1 MPILTLEIEQ
11 TTYHLLNELCVNL
24 KLSPKEVVTKALK
37 VYQNEQVIE
46 QRLKQMDDGGSQ
58 KIITEAAA
66 LEMMKAQQ

>member
-11 TTYHLLNELCVNL
+11 TTHHLLNELCVSL

-37 VYQNEQVIE
+37 AYQNEQVIE
-46 QRLKQMDDGGSQ
+46 QRLRQMDEGSQ

>member
-11 TTYHLLNELCVNL
+11 TTHHLLNELCVNL

-46 QRLKQMDDGGSQ
+46 QRLKQMDEGSR
-58 KIITEAAA
+58 KIVTEAAA

>member
-11 TTYHLLNELCVNL
+11 TTHHLLNELCVNL

-37 VYQNEQVIE
+37 AYQNEQVIE
-46 QRLKQMDDGGSQ
+46 QRLRQIDEGSQ
-58 KIITEAAA
+58 KVITEAAA

>member
-11 TTYHLLNELCVNL
+11 TTHHLLNELCVNL

-37 VYQNEQVIE
+37 AYQNEQVIE
-46 QRLKQMDDGGSQ
+46 QRIRQMDEGSQ

>member
-11 TTYHLLNELCVNL
+11 ITHHLLNELCVNL

-37 VYQNEQVIE
+37 AYQNEQVIE
-46 QRLKQMDDGGSQ
+46 QRIRQMDEGSQ
-58 KIITEAAA
+58 KVITEAAA

>member
-11 TTYHLLNELCVNL
+11 TTHHLLNDLCVNL

-37 VYQNEQVIE
+37 AYQNEQVIE
-46 QRLKQMDDGGSQ
+46 QRIRQMDEGSQ
-58 KIITEAAA
+58 KVITEAAA

>member
-11 TTYHLLNELCVNL
+11 TTHHLLNELCVNL

-37 VYQNEQVIE
+37 AYQNEQIIE
-46 QRLKQMDDGGSQ
+46 QRLRQLDEGSQ
-58 KIITEAAA
+58 KVITEAAA

>member
-11 TTYHLLNELCVNL
+11 TTHHLLNELCVNL

-37 VYQNEQVIE
+37 AYQNEQVIE
-46 QRLKQMDDGGSQ
+46 QRLRQMDEGSQ
-58 KIITEAAA
+58 KIVTEAAA

>member
-11 TTYHLLNELCVNL
+11 TTHHLLNELCVNL

-37 VYQNEQVIE
+37 AYQNEQVIE
-46 QRLKQMDDGGSQ
+46 QRLRQMDEGSQ
-58 KIITEAAA
+58 KIITEVAA